1 MKKTITCGLL
11 LPIATL
17 ALIACSG
24 NNDLT
29 NQLNGSWV
37 APINGMPEQMEGFEL
52 KDDGL
57 ASSINMATLVYEK
70 WETIKLDNTDVLV
83 LQGKSIGNGQT
94 LSFSDTLKIDKISE
108 NSLTLTQDSYTRT
121 YTKK

>member
-24 NNDLT
+24 NNNLT
-29 NQLNGSWV
+29 NQLKGSWV
-37 APINGMPEQMEGFEL
+37 APINGMPEQREGFEL
-52 KDDGL
+52 KDNGL

>member
-24 NNDLT
+24 NNNLT
-29 NQLNGSWV
+29 NQLKGSWV

-70 WETIKLDNTDVLV
+70 WETIKLDNADVFV
-83 LQGKSIGNGQT
+83 LQVKSIGNGQK

>member
-1 MKKTITCGLL
+1 MKKMITCGFL

-29 NQLNGSWV
+29 NQLKGSWV

-52 KDDGL
+52 KDNGL

-70 WETIKLDNTDVLV
+70 WETSGCPGTSGEKYRQRANTL
-83 LQGKSIGNGQT
+83 L
-94 LSFSDTLKIDKISE
+94 L
-108 NSLTLTQDSYTRT
+108 RH
-121 YTKK
+121 TKD